1 MPQGPD
7 LRRATR
13 CGQRN
18 QGELLSKNDHAA
30 APSASKAQ
38 LTLSAHTRRRS
49 FIIQQA
55 TACHSTGMC
64 ALEAPLYCPTC
75 GHTTS
80 ETSTNVCSAATKRP
94 RRQEPATLRNV
105 YSYPRK
111 HLHIRSWALLL
122 CRVRCDA
129 FASWACC
136 RLPSTCARDQH
147 ACCLEM
153 CRGLRQQ

>member
-30 APSASKAQ
+30 APSASKA
-38 LTLSAHTRRRS
+38 HTKRRS

-75 GHTTS
+75 GHATS

-94 RRQEPATLRNV
+94 RRQEPATSCNV

-111 HLHIRSWALLL
+111 HLHIRSWVLLL
-122 CRVRCDA
+122 YRVRCDA
-129 FASWACC
+129 FAAGHA
-136 RLPSTCARDQH
+136 RLGVGFPAHVREINVAS
-147 ACCLEM
+147 CLEM